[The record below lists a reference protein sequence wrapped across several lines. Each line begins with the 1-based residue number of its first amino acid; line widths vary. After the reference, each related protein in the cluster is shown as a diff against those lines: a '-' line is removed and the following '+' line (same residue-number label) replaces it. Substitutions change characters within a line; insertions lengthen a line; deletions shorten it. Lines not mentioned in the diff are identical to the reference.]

1 MIFLHFD
8 EQQNQMKSGKV
19 TGGSVTKP
27 LKMTKFNLKIVQP
40 DHFTAGFYN
49 DDAVFSIN
57 IDIL

>member
-1 MIFLHFD
+1 MNNK
-8 EQQNQMKSGKV
+8 NQMKSGKV